1 MPSRISIDPV
11 TKGTQFAAPTDNV
24 SATIQKNV
32 YCNTVGA
39 VNSGLQALQGASIRG
54 LVVGP
59 LEKWADNSVWDTTNS
74 RYLHAGSD
82 FDPCILNRA

>member
-1 MPSRISIDPV
+1 MPSRISVDPKS
-11 TKGTQFAAPTDNV
+11 KGLQFAAPSDNV
-24 SATIQKNV
+24 SAQTQINV
-32 YCNTVGA
+32 YCNSVGA
-39 VNSGLQALQGASIRG
+39 VNSGLQALQGSTIRG

-82 FDPCILNRA
+82 FDPAILNRA